1 MNFSVTG
8 FQSPPAKKV
17 TNLLFFRNVERKS
30 PRGNKWHLLKKKS
43 QPRLVRCR
51 GQVPGWQGRPLSTR
65 QIVLCSGAL
74 FLGWAHLHL
83 PNATRLHNPVPAPIS
98 YYLGWVAY
106 IFSLES
112 ILLILADLGKC
123 YLAQWQKP
131 KYPEKK
137 RLTVEI
143 SMCDLSLCHL
153 HSLLPLATSPLL
165 SLAGGIAS
173 SMCLNWSL
181 VYWQGQSNSL
191 PSNSYVALQIFFYVY
206 YKKSFTSIH
215 N

>member
-1 MNFSVTG
+1 M
-8 FQSPPAKKV
+8 
-17 TNLLFFRNVERKS
+17 
-30 PRGNKWHLLKKKS
+30 
-43 QPRLVRCR
+43 RCR
-51 GQVPGWQGRPLSTR
+51 GQVPGWQGRTLSTR
-65 QIVLCSGAL
+65 QIVLCSSAL
-74 FLGWAHLHL
+74 FPGWAHLHL

-112 ILLILADLGKC
+112 IQLILAELGKC

-165 SLAGGIAS
+165 SLAGGIVS
-173 SMCLNWSL
+173 YICLNWCL
-181 VYWQGQSNSL
+181 GYWKGRSNSL
-191 PSNSYVALQIFFYVY
+191 PNNSYVALQNFLCLLQKILHLHSQLNLNHLCGRISTKAKPVY
-206 YKKSFTSIH
+206 
-215 N
+215 